1 MGFRLLR
8 QHGYHVSADALKHF
22 EMKDGEF
29 VVYPG
34 QSSQS
39 VTAMYNLYRAAD
51 QAAIPGDDGV
61 VQRAKAYSCA
71 FLQKRR
77 AAGDLNNKWFISSGL
92 PSELA
97 YGLDFPWKAN
107 LPRVQTRMYLEQ
119 YGGSEN
125 VWIGKNLYRMH
136 LFNNDLLLKLAK
148 ADFSNFQRQCQLEWQ
163 DLKR

>member
-1 MGFRLLR
+1 
-8 QHGYHVSADALKHF
+8 
-22 EMKDGEF
+22 MKDGEF

-51 QAAIPGDDGV
+51 QAAIPGDGGV

-125 VWIGKNLYRMH
+125 VWIGKNLYRY
-136 LFNNDLLLKLAK
+136 
-148 ADFSNFQRQCQLEWQ
+148 SYFQP
-163 DLKR
+163 